1 MGYDDPT
8 KDLRKAVKA
17 KEKAAK
23 KARKAKKKK
32 TGKKEDLFDPENLAK
47 FKAELEERKRREE
60 EFAKEKVEHSED
72 SENSQKSPEA
82 EGIKVEATDT
92 EIKFTLDLENDPT
105 DLIKN
110 TNSVSATP
118 NLKSPLTP
126 VRNTDTDDW
135 KLFQSLTSGVD
146 AVIKQ
151 KKEELQEI
159 KVDSYFQHKSQTPSG
174 AVDPEE
180 DHLDSDPGQD
190 DKDKQEGADEK
201 DPEDNSSSSS
211 EDIGLV
217 EIPEDD
223 LPSED
228 EEDIFNTA
236 FVDAITSGDVKLAV
250 IPDDPVY
257 DDDPFNTAYAE
268 AIVQKDKVEKRK
280 EANRIKFSG

>member
-60 EFAKEKVEHSED
+60 EFAKEKVDQSED
-72 SENSQKSPEA
+72 SEHSQKSPEA
-82 EGIKVEATDT
+82 EAGQVEATDT

-159 KVDSYFQHKSQTPSG
+159 KVDSYFQHKPQ

-180 DHLDSDPGQD
+180 DHLDSDADQD
-190 DKDKQEGADEK
+190 KAQCKIFSQFYFRTIVSLEELILNFAHFL
-201 DPEDNSSSSS
+201 N
-211 EDIGLV
+211 GLRAETNIV
-217 EIPEDD
+217 NKFKTGREIQTKISAP
-223 LPSED
+223 
-228 EEDIFNTA
+228 
-236 FVDAITSGDVKLAV
+236 KLRLLSNEV
-250 IPDDPVY
+250 
-257 DDDPFNTAYAE
+257 NH
-268 AIVQKDKVEKRK
+268 
-280 EANRIKFSG
+280 S